1 MNLDAFV
8 RMIPIG
14 LADEDIARAL
24 LENYDE
30 LPDEV
35 QAAIQRSY
43 GESTAGLKV
52 FEPFFSKRIE
62 ARQSL
67 PELEAQAAQSV
78 SGENETEITLSVGEF
93 SARVQVL
100 SMGVAQAAVTTVEDI
115 RAAIER
121 FAPER
126 DALGSPPLGAAAEIL
141 SEYRFILI
149 ALSDW
154 QIAVGQYGRALSGLV
169 RAEEVARRTL
179 LEHGES
185 QAGLR
190 QLGLALERRG
200 DFDLQVMGDTASAR
214 ARCEEGLANA
224 RRIVAEFGETPE
236 SLRDLSVSLN
246 KLGDFDLRVTG
257 DTTAARARYEESL
270 AIRRRIGAK
279 FGETPQSLRDLSVS
293 LDRLGDFDLR
303 VTGDTASARDRYE
316 ESLAICRRIVA
327 EFGETPR
334 SLRDVSVS
342 LNKLGKA
349 AAADQRGEQARVYAQ
364 QDLDIA
370 RRILDQFGESPQSL
384 EDVAISLISLADGD
398 PDPAASWQEAYRL
411 MRRRNRRF
419 DPSIQS
425 RQWED
430 QLKADLTQRNIPLP
444 PDEAETS

>member
-62 ARQSL
+62 AQQSL

-78 SGENETEITLSVGEF
+78 SGENETEITLSVEEF
-93 SARVQVL
+93 SLRVLVL
-100 SMGVAQAAVTTVEDI
+100 SMGVSQAAVTTVEDI

-121 FAPER
+121 FAPEI
-126 DALGSPPLGAAAEIL
+126 DALASPPLGAAAEIL
-141 SEYRFILI
+141 SAYQFMLI

-154 QIAVGQYGRALSGLV
+154 QIAVGQYGRALSGFV

-179 LEHGES
+179 REHGES

-200 DFDLQVMGDTASAR
+200 NFDLQVTGDTASAR
-214 ARCEEGLANA
+214 ARFEESLAIS

-236 SLRDLSVSLN
+236 SLRDLSVSM
-246 KLGDFDLRVTG
+246 
-257 DTTAARARYEESL
+257 
-270 AIRRRIGAK
+270 
-279 FGETPQSLRDLSVS
+279 
-293 LDRLGDFDLR
+293 
-303 VTGDTASARDRYE
+303 
-316 ESLAICRRIVA
+316 
-327 EFGETPR
+327 
-334 SLRDVSVS
+334 
-342 LNKLGKA
+342 NKLGKA
-349 AAADQRGEQARVYAQ
+349 AAADQKGEQARVYAQ

-370 RRILDQFGESPQSL
+370 RRILDRFGESPQSL
-384 EDVAISLISLADGD
+384 EDVAISLISLADGE

-425 RQWED
+425 REWEE
-430 QLKADLTQRNIPLP
+430 QLKNALAERNIPLP